1 MRSFAVAATVLAS
14 LAHANLIDRRQLVP
28 EEPDSTVAAT
38 TATLTSL
45 SQDTVPTDTA
55 TLDKVTEGYLLP
67 WFLTYST
74 IHTLKDYSTTDF
86 DNISYLIH
94 QVRCMPNNSY
104 RELRSRFF
112 IAENNHRNVQL
123 GHDLTVHTAV
133 LK

>member
-67 WFLTYST
+67 WFL
-74 IHTLKDYSTTDF
+74 
-86 DNISYLIH
+86 
-94 QVRCMPNNSY
+94 
-104 RELRSRFF
+104 
-112 IAENNHRNVQL
+112 
-123 GHDLTVHTAV
+123 
-133 LK
+133 